1 MPSEKRNLLLAALLL
16 AAASALF
23 MTLNARGMWDFVLPL
38 RAAKLLAILLVAYAI
53 GVSTLLF
60 QTLTH
65 NPILTPSLLGFDTL
79 YVFLQTLLVL
89 VLGGIGYVQ
98 LNPAWKF
105 SGEML
110 VMLGGSMLLFQVL
123 LRQGGR
129 DLARMI
135 LIGVI
140 FGIFFRSITGLLQ
153 RLMDP
158 EAFAVAQAF
167 SYASFNSFN
176 RQLLWPALLV
186 VLISVPLAV
195 ARAPP
200 PRCAPA
206 RPRPSRQPR
215 HRLSAPHL
223 MALGLGCRFGG
234 HGHGAGGAVWL
245 SGELFRPARLRAGQ
259 PFCRHAA
266 PQCAPADG
274 VSGGRAAAG
283 GRANLV

>member
-98 LNPAWKF
+98 LNPVWKF

-129 DLARMI
+129 DLAR
-135 LIGVI
+135 
-140 FGIFFRSITGLLQ
+140 SETWCSWSN
-153 RLMDP
+153 D
-158 EAFAVAQAF
+158 
-167 SYASFNSFN
+167 
-176 RQLLWPALLV
+176 
-186 VLISVPLAV
+186 ISLPMRVRRCSPLA
-195 ARAPP
+195 ARADFPS
-200 PRCAPA
+200 CGQA
-206 RPRPSRQPR
+206 RISAVRQRTVLSSPKIPS
-215 HRLSAPHL
+215 
-223 MALGLGCRFGG
+223 
-234 HGHGAGGAVWL
+234 V
-245 SGELFRPARLRAGQ
+245 
-259 PFCRHAA
+259 
-266 PQCAPADG
+266 
-274 VSGGRAAAG
+274 
-283 GRANLV
+283 

>member
-98 LNPAWKF
+98 LNPVWKF

-123 LRQGGR
+123 L
-129 DLARMI
+129 I
-135 LIGVI
+135 IPSKNLI
-140 FGIFFRSITGLLQ
+140 
-153 RLMDP
+153 
-158 EAFAVAQAF
+158 
-167 SYASFNSFN
+167 
-176 RQLLWPALLV
+176 
-186 VLISVPLAV
+186 
-195 ARAPP
+195 
-200 PRCAPA
+200 
-206 RPRPSRQPR
+206 
-215 HRLSAPHL
+215 
-223 MALGLGCRFGG
+223 
-234 HGHGAGGAVWL
+234 
-245 SGELFRPARLRAGQ
+245 
-259 PFCRHAA
+259 
-266 PQCAPADG
+266 
-274 VSGGRAAAG
+274 
-283 GRANLV
+283 